1 MKDVCKVMYDSTTE
15 PHLREFQFKIL
26 HNYLPLNDK
35 LYKWKISACFRCSY
49 CFISAES
56 DVHLFCHCLF
66 TKIYN
71 LEIKQWLAMCNV
83 NLPNC
88 DDNIILYGISPSTK
102 HNTLLNHII
111 MLFKHFV
118 YNCRSNI
125 KSLNLHNFLL
135 KVQENEKIEFKIAKK
150 GNKLFLHELKK
161 GKFSLHLKSI

>member
-1 MKDVCKVMYDSTTE
+1 MYDSTTE
-15 PHLREFQFKIL
+15 PHLREFQFEIL
-26 HNYLPLNDK
+26 QNYLPLNDK
-35 LYKWKISACFRCSY
+35 LYKWKICECFRCSY

-56 DVHLFCHCLF
+56 AMHLFCHCLF
-66 TKIYN
+66 TKNLY

-118 YNCRSNI
+118 
-125 KSLNLHNFLL
+125 
-135 KVQENEKIEFKIAKK
+135 
-150 GNKLFLHELKK
+150 
-161 GKFSLHLKSI
+161 